1 MHEARPQNRCAEIEV
16 RIHHR
21 LVPAHAQMVHRQRA
35 SDFSDFLVCGLGEQE
50 VVYAEDHAENV
61 ARPFG
66 PHVHCGPE
74 AGVQGCG
81 YPCCAE
87 VGAIVEVCEGLGAFE
102 ANKFGEVAA
111 EVEIEA
117 CEDDGLPG
125 CDAFREEAGEAAD
138 YGRAVRVRSKRE
150 LLVGRLKSIG
160 KWERTGR
167 GRETREERQQRLGI
181 CGI

>member
-35 SDFSDFLVCGLGEQE
+35 SDFSDFLVCGLGEQPQPRHLQR
-50 VVYAEDHAENV
+50 DDG
-61 ARPFG
+61 R
-66 PHVHCGPE
+66 
-74 AGVQGCG
+74 VQGCG